1 MTHDEL
7 KSMADKLVAV
17 LGSEAVAPGA
27 RAAAHTVLVSVVDQ
41 IEAGW
46 RERIN
51 VRDELLKA
59 AEERILSLEAEL
71 FLINRGKESAKEE

>member
-7 KSMADKLVAV
+7 KNMADQLVAV
-17 LGSEAVAPGA
+17 LGSETVAPMD
-27 RAAAHTVLVSVVDQ
+27 RAAAHTVLVSIVDQ

-71 FLINRGKESAKEE
+71 FLINQGKPAAKDE